1 MTDSLQQ
8 AAMYVRMSTDH
19 QKYSTEN
26 QSNTIEEYA
35 SKHGF
40 TISQIYSDAGKSGL
54 NLAGR
59 DALKQMIGD
68 VESGVANYSSILV
81 LDVTR
86 WGRFQDA
93 DESAYYEYICK
104 KAGIQVHY
112 VSEQFA
118 NDDINYLSI
127 NRLKS
132 LSISF
137 CSCFSS

>member
-1 MTDSLQQ
+1 MMSSLKH

-26 QSNTIEEYA
+26 QSRTIEDYA
-35 SKHGF
+35 QKHGF
-40 TISQIYSDAGKSGL
+40 MISQTYCDAGKSGL
-54 NLAGR
+54 NLEGR
-59 DALKQMIGD
+59 DALKQMIDD
-68 VESGVANYSSILV
+68 VTSGQAHFESILV
-81 LDVTR
+81 LDITR

-104 KAGIQVHY
+104 KAGIRIHY

-118 NDDINYLSI
+118 NDGSIYLSR
-127 NRLKS
+127 NWSKS

-137 CSCFSS
+137 CSRFSS